1 MPTPEERLD
10 DLERWQDAAMIEIAD
25 LKATQDRIVRALP
38 DITGSKKVDTVSPPD
53 RTALERLKHML
64 GLER

>member
-1 MPTPEERLD
+1 
-10 DLERWQDAAMIEIAD
+10 MIEIAD